1 MDIGVADGDKDVSSD
16 IVVFVVGFIEVV
28 GGVIV

>member
-16 IVVFVVGFIEVV
+16 FVVFVVGIIEVV